1 VPANEFVFDV
11 GLSCWKTMYLYCWCN
26 YFVL

>member
-26 YFVL
+26 YFG